1 MGWVEPIFKEI
12 GPPTPLRVIKL
23 GFLAP
28 FAYDKILR
36 FFLNITF
43 MGTYCAKGYIELSR

>member
-1 MGWVEPIFKEI
+1 MGWVDPIFKEI

-43 MGTYCAKGYIELSR
+43 KGKICTEQV